1 VALSEVLQ
9 PRRRHGERR
18 DLASSSPCRAL
29 PQSRVPVRRGIALRN
44 YLQPGIAAE
53 PPDQV

>member
-1 VALSEVLQ
+1 MALSEVLQ